1 MRTTPDLLLEVG
13 CEELPAAAC
22 REAESQLPQL
32 AAKAL
37 ADAGLEAAEIHVHV
51 APRRLVV
58 CALGVPAERPAVRRE
73 QRGPKVDAP
82 EQARAGFARKHGV
95 APGELEERDGFLWVT
110 TEEPATPAAE
120 LLREI
125 VPAVVGRIQFS
136 KTMRWDGGRFSRP
149 VRWLVCKLDEQP
161 VDVELFGV
169 RSGVESRGHR
179 FLGGEAR
186 IASASTY
193 LEDVRGVRVVA
204 DAAERRELI
213 TEGLDQ
219 GGEWIDPMDKLAE
232 VTYLV
237 EWPVVL
243 EGSFD
248 ERYLLLPPR
257 VPITA
262 MQSHQRYFP
271 VAGEGGGLAPRF
283 LFVANGAAKPE
294 IVIAGNEEVLVGR
307 LEDASFAYERDLDRG
322 IEAMLAE
329 LGRVSFLEGGGSLAD
344 KTARVGELA
353 EPLCDRNEAG
363 EDVRIAVLR
372 AAELCKADLV
382 SRLVSEFS
390 DLQGYAGSVY
400 ARQAGEPDQVCA
412 AVEEHYMP
420 VDAGGALPV
429 GEAGALLSVADKVD
443 TVAVAFAL
451 GHQPTGSRDPYGLRR
466 AAAGTVAIVLERGY
480 ELGLP
485 DLLGMSVAGL
495 VRQGLELKRKPLEAV
510 PDAVEFILDRVEPV
524 LLTEGVTVEEVRAA
538 RGAGHVAPV
547 PLAAL
552 ARALRDDR
560 GSPRLESLRD
570 AYGRCTRIVTKS
582 EDELAVNFDELLLSD
597 PAEHQL
603 LAALRAADESLA
615 DCVAR
620 RDYPCALATAAD
632 LVGPVNEFFE
642 KVLVMD
648 PDPAVRSNR
657 LKLVFNVAAALR
669 SVGDLDRLPG

>member
-169 RSGVESRGHR
+169 RSGVVSRGHR

-271 VAGEGGGLAPRF
+271 VAGEAGGLAPRF

-480 ELGLP
+480 ELGLRICWGCP
-485 DLLGMSVAGL
+485 WQVSS
-495 VRQGLELKRKPLEAV
+495 
-510 PDAVEFILDRVEPV
+510 
-524 LLTEGVTVEEVRAA
+524 A
-538 RGAGHVAPV
+538 RGWSSSASRWKRCRTPSSSSSTGSSRCCWR
-547 PLAAL
+547 
-552 ARALRDDR
+552 RA
-560 GSPRLESLRD
+560 
-570 AYGRCTRIVTKS
+570 
-582 EDELAVNFDELLLSD
+582 
-597 PAEHQL
+597 
-603 LAALRAADESLA
+603 
-615 DCVAR
+615 
-620 RDYPCALATAAD
+620 
-632 LVGPVNEFFE
+632 
-642 KVLVMD
+642 
-648 PDPAVRSNR
+648 
-657 LKLVFNVAAALR
+657 
-669 SVGDLDRLPG
+669 

>member
-1 MRTTPDLLLEVG
+1 MSTWRRGGWSCVRWACPPSGRPCVVSSGGRRSMRPSRRAPGSHASTAWRRASWRSGTASCG
-13 CEELPAAAC
+13 
-22 REAESQLPQL
+22 R
-32 AAKAL
+32 
-37 ADAGLEAAEIHVHV
+37 
-51 APRRLVV
+51 PRRSRRRRQPSC
-58 CALGVPAERPAVRRE
+58 CARSSR
-73 QRGPKVDAP
+73 
-82 EQARAGFARKHGV
+82 H
-95 APGELEERDGFLWVT
+95 
-110 TEEPATPAAE
+110 
-120 LLREI
+120 
-125 VPAVVGRIQFS
+125 VVGRIQFS

-169 RSGVESRGHR
+169 RSGGESRGHR

-186 IASASTY
+186 IGSASTY

-219 GGEWIDPMDKLAE
+219 GGEWIDPMGKLDE

-363 EDVRIAVLR
+363 AGRADCRAAGGRAVQGRPRVAPGLGVLRPPGLRRIGLR
-372 AAELCKADLV
+372 AAGG
-382 SRLVSEFS
+382 R
-390 DLQGYAGSVY
+390 AGPGV
-400 ARQAGEPDQVCA
+400 RRGR
-412 AVEEHYMP
+412 
-420 VDAGGALPV
+420 GALH
-429 GEAGALLSVADKVD
+429 AG
-443 TVAVAFAL
+443 
-451 GHQPTGSRDPYGLRR
+451 RRRRR
-466 AAAGTVAIVLERGY
+466 AAGRRGGRAA
-480 ELGLP
+480 LGR
-485 DLLGMSVAGL
+485 
-495 VRQGLELKRKPLEAV
+495 RQGGHSRR
-510 PDAVEFILDRVEPV
+510 RVRPWAPAD
-524 LLTEGVTVEEVRAA
+524 GQPGSVRVAA
-538 RGAGHVAPV
+538 RRSRHGGDR
-547 PLAAL
+547 
-552 ARALRDDR
+552 ARAR
-560 GSPRLESLRD
+560 
-570 AYGRCTRIVTKS
+570 
-582 EDELAVNFDELLLSD
+582 
-597 PAEHQL
+597 
-603 LAALRAADESLA
+603 LRARPPGSAGDVGGRLSS
-615 DCVAR
+615 AR
-620 RDYPCALATAAD
+620 GWSSSASRWRRCRTPSSSSSTGSSRCC
-632 LVGPVNEFFE
+632 
-642 KVLVMD
+642 
-648 PDPAVRSNR
+648 
-657 LKLVFNVAAALR
+657 
-669 SVGDLDRLPG
+669 

>member
-1 MRTTPDLLLEVG
+1 M
-13 CEELPAAAC
+13 
-22 REAESQLPQL
+22 
-32 AAKAL
+32 
-37 ADAGLEAAEIHVHV
+37 
-51 APRRLVV
+51 
-58 CALGVPAERPAVRRE
+58 
-73 QRGPKVDAP
+73 
-82 EQARAGFARKHGV
+82 
-95 APGELEERDGFLWVT
+95 
-110 TEEPATPAAE
+110 
-120 LLREI
+120 
-125 VPAVVGRIQFS
+125 
-136 KTMRWDGGRFSRP
+136 
-149 VRWLVCKLDEQP
+149 
-161 VDVELFGV
+161 
-169 RSGVESRGHR
+169 SRGHR

-186 IASASTY
+186 IGSASTY

-344 KTARVGELA
+344 KIARVGELA

-382 SRLVSEFS
+382 SRLVSEFA

-524 LLTEGVTVEEVRAA
+524 LLAEGVTVEEVRAA
-538 RGAGHVAPV
+538 RGRRTRRAGAAGGARPGAARRPRVTPAGVAARCVWPLHADRDEVGGRAGGELRRAAAQRSGRAPAAGGAAGGRRVAGRLRGAPRLPVRAGHGGRPR
-547 PLAAL
+547 
-552 ARALRDDR
+552 RAGQRVLREGAGD
-560 GSPRLESLRD
+560 GSRP
-570 AYGRCTRIVTKS
+570 GG
-582 EDELAVNFDELLLSD
+582 AVE
-597 PAEHQL
+597 PAEAGVQRGRG
-603 LAALRAADESLA
+603 ASIG
-615 DCVAR
+615 R
-620 RDYPCALATAAD
+620 RPGSSSRMTIRHSAYP
-632 LVGPVNEFFE
+632 
-642 KVLVMD
+642 
-648 PDPAVRSNR
+648 PAVAQATPKHR
-657 LKLVFNVAAALR
+657 
-669 SVGDLDRLPG
+669 

>member
-1 MRTTPDLLLEVG
+1 
-13 CEELPAAAC
+13 
-22 REAESQLPQL
+22 
-32 AAKAL
+32 
-37 ADAGLEAAEIHVHV
+37 
-51 APRRLVV
+51 
-58 CALGVPAERPAVRRE
+58 
-73 QRGPKVDAP
+73 
-82 EQARAGFARKHGV
+82 
-95 APGELEERDGFLWVT
+95 
-110 TEEPATPAAE
+110 
-120 LLREI
+120 
-125 VPAVVGRIQFS
+125 
-136 KTMRWDGGRFSRP
+136 MRWDGGRFSRP

-169 RSGVESRGHR
+169 RSGVVSRGHR

-186 IASASTY
+186 IGSASTY

-243 EGSFD
+243 EASFD

-400 ARQAGEPDQVCA
+400 ARQAGEPEPVCA

-466 AAAGTVAIVLERGY
+466 AAAGTVAIVLER
-480 ELGLP
+480 ELRARP
-485 DLLGMSVAGL
+485 PRSAGD
-495 VRQGLELKRKPLEAV
+495 VGGRSSSARGWSSSASRWRRYRTPSSSSSTGSSRCCWRRASPWRRCARRGAQATSRRCRWRRSPGRCATTAGHPGWSRCAMRM
-510 PDAVEFILDRVEPV
+510 A
-524 LLTEGVTVEEVRAA
+524 AA
-538 RGAGHVAPV
+538 RG
-547 PLAAL
+547 
-552 ARALRDDR
+552 
-560 GSPRLESLRD
+560 S
-570 AYGRCTRIVTKS
+570 
-582 EDELAVNFDELLLSD
+582 
-597 PAEHQL
+597 
-603 LAALRAADESLA
+603 
-615 DCVAR
+615 
-620 RDYPCALATAAD
+620 
-632 LVGPVNEFFE
+632 
-642 KVLVMD
+642 
-648 PDPAVRSNR
+648 
-657 LKLVFNVAAALR
+657 
-669 SVGDLDRLPG
+669 

>member
-13 CEELPAAAC
+13 CEELPAIAC
-22 REAESQLPQL
+22 REAESQLAQL

-58 CALGVPAERPAVRRE
+58 RALGVPAERPAVRRE

-95 APGELEERDGFLWVT
+95 APGALDERDGFLWAT
-110 TEEPATPAAE
+110 MEEPATPAAE
-120 LLREI
+120 LLREV

-149 VRWLVCKLDEQP
+149 VRWLVCKLDEQL
-161 VDVELFGV
+161 VDVELFGL
-169 RSGVESRGHR
+169 RSGGESRGHR

-186 IASASTY
+186 IGSASSY

-219 GGEWIDPMDKLAE
+219 GGEWIDPMGKLDE

-271 VAGEGGGLAPRF
+271 VAGEEGGLAPRF
-283 LFVANGAAKPE
+283 LFVANGALKPE
-294 IVIAGNEEVLVGR
+294 IVIGGNEEVLVGR

-363 EDVRIAVLR
+363 EDVRMAVLR

-400 ARQAGEPDQVCA
+400 ARQAGEPEPVCA

-420 VDAGGALPV
+420 VDAGGALPP

-443 TVAVAFAL
+443 TIAVAFAL
-451 GHQPTGSRDPYGLRR
+451 GHQPTGSRDPYGPRRGGYRAGAGLRTRPPGSAGDVGGGPRAPGAGAQAQAAGGGAGRRRVHPRPGGAGAAGGGRHGGGGARGAGRRPRRAGAAGGARPGAAGRPRFAPAGVAARRVRPMHADRDEVRGRAGGELRR
-466 AAAGTVAIVLERGY
+466 AAAQRPGRA
-480 ELGLP
+480 
-485 DLLGMSVAGL
+485 SAAG
-495 VRQGLELKRKPLEAV
+495 G
-510 PDAVEFILDRVEPV
+510 
-524 LLTEGVTVEEVRAA
+524 AA
-538 RGAGHVAPV
+538 GG
-547 PLAAL
+547 
-552 ARALRDDR
+552 
-560 GSPRLESLRD
+560 
-570 AYGRCTRIVTKS
+570 GR
-582 EDELAVNFDELLLSD
+582 
-597 PAEHQL
+597 
-603 LAALRAADESLA
+603 
-615 DCVAR
+615 VAR
-620 RDYPCALATAAD
+620 R
-632 LVGPVNEFFE
+632 
-642 KVLVMD
+642 
-648 PDPAVRSNR
+648 
-657 LKLVFNVAAALR
+657 LR
-669 SVGDLDRLPG
+669 GAP

>member
-1 MRTTPDLLLEVG
+1 M
-13 CEELPAAAC
+13 
-22 REAESQLPQL
+22 
-32 AAKAL
+32 
-37 ADAGLEAAEIHVHV
+37 
-51 APRRLVV
+51 
-58 CALGVPAERPAVRRE
+58 
-73 QRGPKVDAP
+73 
-82 EQARAGFARKHGV
+82 
-95 APGELEERDGFLWVT
+95 
-110 TEEPATPAAE
+110 
-120 LLREI
+120 
-125 VPAVVGRIQFS
+125 VGRIQFS

-169 RSGVESRGHR
+169 RSGGESRGHR

-186 IASASTY
+186 IGSASTY

-400 ARQAGEPDQVCA
+400 ARQAGEPEPGVRR
-412 AVEEHYMP
+412 
-420 VDAGGALPV
+420 GRGALH
-429 GEAGALLSVADKVD
+429 AGRRRRGAAGRRGGR
-443 TVAVAFAL
+443 AAL
-451 GHQPTGSRDPYGLRR
+451 GRRQGGHESPSRSPSGTSRR
-466 AAAGTVAIVLERGY
+466 AAGIRTGCGAPQPARWRSCSSAATSSASRICWGCRWQV
-480 ELGLP
+480 
-485 DLLGMSVAGL
+485 SS
-495 VRQGLELKRKPLEAV
+495 
-510 PDAVEFILDRVEPV
+510 
-524 LLTEGVTVEEVRAA
+524 A
-538 RGAGHVAPV
+538 RGWSSSASRWRRCRTPSSSSSTGSSRCCWR
-547 PLAAL
+547 
-552 ARALRDDR
+552 RA
-560 GSPRLESLRD
+560 
-570 AYGRCTRIVTKS
+570 
-582 EDELAVNFDELLLSD
+582 
-597 PAEHQL
+597 
-603 LAALRAADESLA
+603 
-615 DCVAR
+615 
-620 RDYPCALATAAD
+620 
-632 LVGPVNEFFE
+632 
-642 KVLVMD
+642 
-648 PDPAVRSNR
+648 
-657 LKLVFNVAAALR
+657 
-669 SVGDLDRLPG
+669 